1 MDSLEEAGKLPVQ
14 ECPPSASG
22 MGSLPE
28 RLRLSIIITPES
40 EGLILEDVQFGDI
53 ERATLLVSVLPD
65 EEDLID
71 RPESVDLKLRIGITA
86 VDENLGIVF
95 LKNQRAF
102 FSEVGL
108 NIGFFKPETHVKV
121 FVIPQCSSSRVVEA
135 GLSRNH
141 VHETWRFLGHLP
153 RGLVQQPVNL

>member
-1 MDSLEEAGKLPVQ
+1 
-14 ECPPSASG
+14 

-71 RPESVDLKLRIGITA
+71 RPESVDLKLVVA
-86 VDENLGIVF
+86 V
-95 LKNQRAF
+95 
-102 FSEVGL
+102 S
-108 NIGFFKPETHVKV
+108 
-121 FVIPQCSSSRVVEA
+121 A
-135 GLSRNH
+135 GR
-141 VHETWRFLGHLP
+141 
-153 RGLVQQPVNL
+153 